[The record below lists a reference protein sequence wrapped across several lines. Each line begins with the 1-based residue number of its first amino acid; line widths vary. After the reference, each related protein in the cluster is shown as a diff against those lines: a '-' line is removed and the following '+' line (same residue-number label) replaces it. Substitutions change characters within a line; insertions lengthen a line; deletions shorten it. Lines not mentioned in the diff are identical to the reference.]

1 MNTDN
6 IIAIFD
12 LDGTLTVKR
21 SLESA
26 FINFLFRRLQIP
38 CDNLLYCA
46 FFFLQHIWH
55 DPVCATKRN
64 KLYLKGI
71 KQVIVEKWV
80 QEFLCHEGD
89 KILHPEGIRLVNRHR
104 ELGHVTVLLTGS
116 LGILVRPLCDF
127 LSLPFNRICATELE
141 INGDS
146 FSGYIKGAHYF
157 GEEKKNMVK
166 SLTKDLVPTL
176 AGSFCYA
183 DSASDLSMMHS
194 FGHPIAVN
202 PDKVLESAARENG
215 WEIIWLGI

>member
-1 MNTDN
+1 LNTAN

-21 SLESA
+21 SLESS
-26 FINFLFRRLQIP
+26 FISFLLHRHQIP
-38 CDNLLYCA
+38 RDNLLNCA
-46 FFFLQHIWH
+46 LFFLQHIWH

-80 QEFLCHEGD
+80 QEFLRHEGD
-89 KILHPEGIRLVNRHR
+89 KILHPEGIQLVNRHH

-127 LSLPFNRICATELE
+127 LSLPFSRIYATELE

-146 FSGYIKGAHYF
+146 FSGYIKGAHYY
-157 GEEKKNMVK
+157 GEEKNNIVK
-166 SLTKDLVPTL
+166 YLTKDLVPTL
-176 AGSFCYA
+176 DGSFCYA
-183 DSASDLSMMHS
+183 DSASDIPIMHS

-202 PDKVLESAARENG
+202 PDKKLESAARKNN
-215 WEIIWLGI
+215 WEIIFLGI